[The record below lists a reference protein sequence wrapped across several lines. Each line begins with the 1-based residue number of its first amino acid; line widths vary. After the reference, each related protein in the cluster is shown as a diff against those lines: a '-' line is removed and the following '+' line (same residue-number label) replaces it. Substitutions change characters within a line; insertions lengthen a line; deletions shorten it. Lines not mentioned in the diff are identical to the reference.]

1 MTQPPNDDG
10 IQGLFRALKQEDA
23 AQAPTFDATMRKAVE
38 RRPWWRTPAIP
49 IGLGLALS
57 GVTAAAAVVLMISF
71 DSAPRPQVA
80 AADLAQSTAQ
90 PEPLANLLQRPG
102 DGSSM
107 KFGENPIPK
116 RRLLGGWE

>member
-23 AQAPTFDATMRKAVE
+23 AQAPTFEATMRKAAE

-49 IGLGLALS
+49 IGLGLVLS
-57 GVTAAAAVVLMISF
+57 GATAAAAVVLMITF
-71 DSAPRPQVA
+71 DSAPQVTA
-80 AADLAQSTAQ
+80 VGLAQSTTQ
-90 PEPLANLLQRPG
+90 PEPLASLLQRPG

-107 KFGENPIPK
+107 KFGEDPIPK